1 MTTSPGPEAGGSPA
15 ELSARQE
22 LILRAVVERFIAS
35 GTPVGSRHI
44 AGTHGIDFAP
54 STVRYELAR
63 LEELGYLSHPHTSA
77 GRVPTDRGYRYY
89 VDRLVPRGGG
99 AVVPAD
105 ALQTAVDL
113 GEMRTEVEGALQR
126 LADAIS
132 ELTSLLG
139 VVTAPVTRIA
149 TIRHVE
155 VLQLQPQLVTV
166 VVITSTGSVSTR
178 IIAFDR
184 PVDPGLV
191 EWAKAVFNER
201 LTGIGVGARMLDAR
215 LSDTTLS
222 VREHEFL
229 DALTPALSEMAEE
242 TSDHLFVG
250 GRARFVAES
259 HQDLAAIGALME
271 QLEERY
277 TLLALL
283 RRAMSRNEVYLHIGS
298 ELPEPGLQGLS
309 MVAANYGVAR
319 SNLGTISLI
328 GPTRMDYRLAMSTV
342 REAAVVFSRYLEG
355 VYE

>member
-1 MTTSPGPEAGGSPA
+1 MTTTSGLESAGTPDA
-15 ELSARQE
+15 LSIRQE
-22 LILRAVVERFIAS
+22 QILDAVVERFIAS

-44 AGTHGIDFAP
+44 AGTQGIDFAP

-77 GRVPTDRGYRYY
+77 GRVPTDRGYRYF

-99 AVVPAD
+99 AVVPAG
-105 ALQTAVDL
+105 AIESAIHM

-132 ELTSLLG
+132 QLTSLLG
-139 VVTAPVTRIA
+139 VVTAPITRIA

-166 VVITSTGSVSTR
+166 VVITSTGSVSKR
-178 IIAFDR
+178 IVAFDG

-191 EWAKAVFNER
+191 DWAKAVLNER
-201 LTGIGVGARMLDAR
+201 LTGLGVGARMLEAR
-215 LSDTTLS
+215 LSDPSLTA
-222 VREHEFL
+222 REHEFL
-229 DALTPALSEMAEE
+229 AMVGPAVTEMAEE

-250 GRARFVAES
+250 GAARFVAES
-259 HQDLAAIGALME
+259 RQDVAAIGALME

-283 RRAMSRNEVYLHIGS
+283 RRAMSRNEVYLQIGS

-309 MVAANYGVAR
+309 MVAANYGIAR
-319 SNLGTISLI
+319 GNLGTITLF

-342 REAAVVFSRYLEG
+342 REAASVFSRYLEG

>member
-1 MTTSPGPEAGGSPA
+1 MTTSSGRDATDPSDLSP
-15 ELSARQE
+15 RQE
-22 LILRAVVERFIAS
+22 QILGAVVERFIAS

-63 LEELGYLSHPHTSA
+63 LEQLGYLGHPHTSA

-99 AVVPAD
+99 ALVPSD
-105 ALQTAVDL
+105 ALETAVDL
-113 GEMRTEVEGALQR
+113 GEVRTEVEGALQR

-132 ELTSLLG
+132 QLTSLLG
-139 VVTAPVTRIA
+139 VVTAPATRIA

-155 VLQLQPQLVTV
+155 VLLLQPQLVTV
-166 VVITSTGSVSTR
+166 VVITSTGSVSKR
-178 IIAFDR
+178 MVAFDR
-184 PVDPGLV
+184 PVDPGMV

-201 LTGIGVGARMLDAR
+201 LTGVGVGARTLDSR
-215 LSDTTLS
+215 LSDPTLS
-222 VREHEFL
+222 AREHEFL
-229 DALTPALSEMAEE
+229 DALSPALSEMAEE

-250 GRARFVAES
+250 GRARFVADS
-259 HQDLAAIGALME
+259 QQDMAAIGALME

-277 TLLALL
+277 ALLALL

-309 MVAANYGVAR
+309 MVAANYGIAR
-319 SNLGTISLI
+319 GNLGTITLF

-342 REAAVVFSRYLEG
+342 REAATVFSRYLEG

>member
-1 MTTSPGPEAGGSPA
+1 MTPPSGSDLGAPSA
-15 ELSARQE
+15 DLSARQE
-22 LILRAVVERFIAS
+22 QILGAVVERFIAS

-44 AGTHGIDFAP
+44 AGTPGIDFAP

-63 LEELGYLSHPHTSA
+63 LEELGYLGHPHTSA

-99 AVVPAD
+99 AVVQAD
-105 ALQTAVDL
+105 ALETAVDL

-132 ELTSLLG
+132 QLTSLLG

-166 VVITSTGSVSTR
+166 VVITSTGSVSKR
-178 IIAFDR
+178 MVAFDQ

-191 EWAKAVFNER
+191 EWAGSVFNER
-201 LTGIGVGARMLDAR
+201 VTGQGVGARTLEAR
-215 LSDTTLS
+215 LTDSSLTP
-222 VREHEFL
+222 RERDFL
-229 DALTPALSEMAEE
+229 DALAPALSEMAEE
-242 TSDHLFVG
+242 NSDLLFIG
-250 GRARFVAES
+250 GRARFVADPR
-259 HQDLAAIGALME
+259 QDVAAIGALME

-319 SNLGTISLI
+319 GNLGTISLF

-342 REAAVVFSRYLEG
+342 REAAAVFSRYLEG

>member
-1 MTTSPGPEAGGSPA
+1 MTTAPGTDSGAESGVLSP
-15 ELSARQE
+15 RQE
-22 LILRAVVERFIAS
+22 QILGAVVERFIAS
-35 GTPVGSRHI
+35 GAPVGSRHI
-44 AGTHGIDFAP
+44 AGMPGIDFAP

-63 LEELGYLSHPHTSA
+63 LESLGYLSHPHTSA

-99 AVVPAD
+99 ALVPAEV
-105 ALQTAVDL
+105 LETAIDL
-113 GEMRTEVEGALQR
+113 GEMRKEVEGALQR

-132 ELTSLLG
+132 QLTSLLG
-139 VVTAPVTRIA
+139 VVTAPATRIA

-155 VLQLQPQLVTV
+155 VLLLQPQLVTV
-166 VVITSTGSVSTR
+166 VVITSTGSVNKRTV
-178 IIAFDR
+178 AFER

-191 EWAKAVFNER
+191 DWAKAVFNER
-201 LTGIGVGARMLDAR
+201 LGGLGIGARTIEAR
-215 LSDTTLS
+215 LQDQSLTA
-222 VREHEFL
+222 RETEFL
-229 DALTPALSEMAEE
+229 SALAPALREMAEE
-242 TSDHLFVG
+242 TSEHLFVG
-250 GRARFVAES
+250 GRARFVADS
-259 HQDLAAIGALME
+259 RQDVAAIDALME

-319 SNLGTISLI
+319 GNLGTISLF

-342 REAAVVFSRYLEG
+342 REAAIVFSRYLEG

>member
-1 MTTSPGPEAGGSPA
+1 MTSSSGPASGG
-15 ELSARQE
+15 LSARQE
-22 LILRAVVERFIAS
+22 LILGAVVERFIAS
-35 GTPVGSRHI
+35 GTPVGSRQI

-99 AVVPAD
+99 EIVPAD
-105 ALQTAVDL
+105 TLETAVDL

-139 VVTAPVTRIA
+139 VVTAPITRVA

-178 IIAFDR
+178 IIGFER
-184 PVDPGLV
+184 SVDPGLV
-191 EWAKAVFNER
+191 DWAKSVFNER
-201 LTGIGVGARMLDAR
+201 LTGVGVGARMLDAR
-215 LSDTTLS
+215 LSDSTLT
-222 VREHEFL
+222 VQEHEFL
-229 DALTPALSEMAEE
+229 DALTPALTEMAEE

-250 GRARFVAES
+250 GRARFVAEP

-298 ELPEPGLQGLS
+298 EMSEPGLHGLS

-319 SNLGTISLI
+319 GNLGTISLF

-342 REAAVVFSRYLEG
+342 REAAAVLSRYLEG

>member
-1 MTTSPGPEAGGSPA
+1 MTTLSGRDAVGPA
-15 ELSARQE
+15 ELSSRQE
-22 LILRAVVERFIAS
+22 QILGAVVERFIAS

-44 AGTHGIDFAP
+44 AGSHGIDFAP

-63 LEELGYLSHPHTSA
+63 LEHLGFLSHPHTSA

-99 AVVPAD
+99 ALVPSD
-105 ALQTAVDL
+105 ALETAVDL
-113 GEMRTEVEGALQR
+113 GEVRTEVEGALQR

-132 ELTSLLG
+132 QLTSLLG
-139 VVTAPVTRIA
+139 VVTAPATRIA

-155 VLQLQPQLVTV
+155 VLLLQPQLVTV
-166 VVITSTGSVSTR
+166 VVITSTGSVSKR
-178 IIAFDR
+178 MVAFER

-201 LTGIGVGARMLDAR
+201 LTGVGLGARTLDAR
-215 LSDTTLS
+215 LADSTLS
-222 VREHEFL
+222 AREHEFL
-229 DALTPALSEMAEE
+229 DALSPALTEMAEE

-250 GRARFVAES
+250 GRARFVADS
-259 HQDLAAIGALME
+259 QQDMAAIGALME

-277 TLLALL
+277 ALLALL

-309 MVAANYGVAR
+309 MVAANYGIAR
-319 SNLGTISLI
+319 GNLGTITLF

-342 REAAVVFSRYLEG
+342 REAATVFSRYLEG

>member
-1 MTTSPGPEAGGSPA
+1 MTTSSGRDASGPV
-15 ELSARQE
+15 ELSPRQE
-22 LILRAVVERFIAS
+22 QILGAVVERFIAS
-35 GTPVGSRHI
+35 GTPVGSSHV

-77 GRVPTDRGYRYY
+77 GRVPTDHGYRYY

-99 AVVPAD
+99 AIIPSD
-105 ALQTAVDL
+105 ALESAVDL
-113 GEMRTEVEGALQR
+113 GEVRTEVEGALQR

-132 ELTSLLG
+132 QLTSLLG
-139 VVTAPVTRIA
+139 VVTAPATRIA

-155 VLQLQPQLVTV
+155 VLLLQPHLVTI
-166 VVITSTGSVSTR
+166 VVITSTGSVNKR
-178 IIAFDR
+178 MVAFDR

-191 EWAKAVFNER
+191 EWAKAIFNER
-201 LTGIGVGARMLDAR
+201 LTGIGMGARTLDAR
-215 LSDTTLS
+215 LSEPTLTP
-222 VREHEFL
+222 REHEFL
-229 DALTPALSEMAEE
+229 DALVPALTEMAEE

-259 HQDLAAIGALME
+259 QQDMAAIGALME

-277 TLLALL
+277 ALLALL

-309 MVAANYGVAR
+309 MVAANYGIAR
-319 SNLGTISLI
+319 GNLGTITLF

-342 REAAVVFSRYLEG
+342 REAATVFSRYLEG

>member
-1 MTTSPGPEAGGSPA
+1 MTTTPAPDPA
-15 ELSARQE
+15 ELSPRQE
-22 LILRAVVERFIAS
+22 QILGAVVERFIAS
-35 GTPVGSRHI
+35 GSPVGSRHI
-44 AGTHGIDFAP
+44 AGTHGIDFAA

-63 LEELGYLSHPHTSA
+63 LEQLGYLSHPHTSA

-89 VDRLVPRGGG
+89 VDHLVPRGGD
-99 AVVPAD
+99 AMVPTEAIE
-105 ALQTAVDL
+105 TAIDL

-132 ELTSLLG
+132 QLTSLLG

-155 VLQLQPQLVTV
+155 VLLLQPQLVTV
-166 VVITSTGSVSTR
+166 VVITSTGSVGKRMVT
-178 IIAFDR
+178 FDR

-191 EWAKAVFNER
+191 DWARAVLNER
-201 LTGIGVGARMLDAR
+201 LTGLGVGARTLEAR
-215 LSDTTLS
+215 VSDPGLGP
-222 VREHEFL
+222 REREFL
-229 DALTPALSEMAEE
+229 DALLPAVGEMAEE
-242 TSDHLFVG
+242 TSDHLFIG
-250 GRARFVAES
+250 GAARFVAGS
-259 HQDLAAIGALME
+259 PQDVAAIGALME

-283 RRAMSRNEVYLHIGS
+283 RRAMSRNEVYLQIGS

-309 MVAANYGVAR
+309 MVAANYGVPR
-319 SNLGTISLI
+319 GNLGTITLF

-342 REAAVVFSRYLEG
+342 REAAAVFSRYLEG

>member
-1 MTTSPGPEAGGSPA
+1 MTTTSGLEPAGAPV
-15 ELSARQE
+15 ELSPRQE
-22 LILRAVVERFIAS
+22 QILGAVVERFIAS

-44 AGTHGIDFAP
+44 AGTQGIDFAP

-99 AVVPAD
+99 AVVSTEAIES
-105 ALQTAVDL
+105 AIDL

-132 ELTSLLG
+132 QLTSLLG
-139 VVTAPVTRIA
+139 VVTAPITRIA

-166 VVITSTGSVSTR
+166 VVITSTGSVSKR
-178 IIAFDR
+178 IVAFDR
-184 PVDPGLV
+184 PVDPGMV
-191 EWAKAVFNER
+191 DWAKAVLNER
-201 LTGIGVGARMLDAR
+201 LTGLGVGARMLEAR
-215 LSDTTLS
+215 LSDPTLTA
-222 VREHEFL
+222 REHEFL
-229 DALTPALSEMAEE
+229 AAIGPAVAEMAEE

-250 GRARFVAES
+250 GAARFVAES
-259 HQDLAAIGALME
+259 HQDVAAIGALME

-283 RRAMSRNEVYLHIGS
+283 RRAMSRNEVYLQIGS

-309 MVAANYGVAR
+309 MVAANYGIAR
-319 SNLGTISLI
+319 GNLGTITLF

-342 REAAVVFSRYLEG
+342 REAASVFSRYLEG

>member
-1 MTTSPGPEAGGSPA
+1 MTSSPGSESGALPA
-15 ELSARQE
+15 ELSPRQE
-22 LILRAVVERFIAS
+22 QILGAVVERFIAS

-44 AGTHGIDFAP
+44 AGTHGIDFAS

-99 AVVPAD
+99 ALVPAG
-105 ALQTAVDL
+105 ALASAVDL

-139 VVTAPVTRIA
+139 VVTAPITRIA

-166 VVITSTGSVSTR
+166 VVITSTGSVSKR
-178 IIAFDR
+178 IIAFER
-184 PVDPGLV
+184 PVDSGLV

-215 LSDTTLS
+215 LSDPSLTI
-222 VREHEFL
+222 REHEFL

-250 GRARFVAES
+250 GRARFVADAR
-259 HQDLAAIGALME
+259 QDVAAIGALME

-283 RRAMSRNEVYLHIGS
+283 RRAMSRHEVYLHIGS
-298 ELPEPGLQGLS
+298 EMAEPGLHGLS

-319 SNLGTISLI
+319 GNLGTISLF

-342 REAAVVFSRYLEG
+342 REAAAVFSHYLEG